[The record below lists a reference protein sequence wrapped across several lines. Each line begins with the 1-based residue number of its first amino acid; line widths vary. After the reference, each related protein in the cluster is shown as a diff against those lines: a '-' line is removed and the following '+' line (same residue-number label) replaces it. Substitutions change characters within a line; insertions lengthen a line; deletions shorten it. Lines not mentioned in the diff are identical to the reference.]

1 MSPLLRVACGMG
13 CVGGAIFAKYN
24 VPRLLIV
31 LLLNRFSQG
40 LGSLLSPCIIM
51 ISVIYECADVK
62 KAKFTQFL
70 GGT

>member
-1 MSPLLRVACGMG
+1 MG
-13 CVGGAIFAKYN
+13 CVGGAAFGKYN
-24 VPRLLIV
+24 LPRLLTL
-31 LLLNRFSQG
+31 LLLNRFIQG

-51 ISVIYECADVK
+51 ISEVYEFADVK